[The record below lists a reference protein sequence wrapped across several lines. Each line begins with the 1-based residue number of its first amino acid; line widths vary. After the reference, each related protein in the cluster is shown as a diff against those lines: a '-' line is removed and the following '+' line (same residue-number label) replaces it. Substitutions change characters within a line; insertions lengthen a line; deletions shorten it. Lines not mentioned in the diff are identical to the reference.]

1 MSSPW
6 ITRGARRL
14 SMLLAASALLG
25 GYQQSANAAGMSLA
39 QAIDISVQ
47 GNKDLQA
54 ARYIVEE
61 ARGRLLQA
69 GLPPNPRLDIAAKND
84 LLFGNAGEYAA
95 SIGISQQFSIT
106 GRLAHQKEV
115 ARVDVA
121 LAQAEIKQVE
131 LKLAGEVSSE
141 FYRLLV
147 LDRQI
152 ALRERLIVAEQALV
166 AGTRNRFKA
175 AEVSELD
182 VNTAQ
187 LELQRLSQERALL
200 LSQRIS
206 QQARMNQLL
215 GRSASQV
222 LELDETLPADES
234 LPSLVD
240 LARQAL
246 SSRPDLRFALLSADR
261 AQANQALARA
271 QRWEDW
277 TVGVGLEQG
286 RQVIDGGPPQG
297 SSRVIGLSLSIP
309 LPWRNR
315 NQGNVAAAAAAGAQ
329 ADARIE
335 ALKLGIGNEVAS
347 AYAET
352 ERLQQ
357 ALSAYR
363 GNILAVSARNVRLAQ
378 QGYDQG
384 LIPVGDVVRIQR
396 QQGELNIAYLNT
408 LDQYLQALARLRSA
422 TGNFLK

>member
-25 GYQQSANAAGMSLA
+25 GYQQSANAAGMRLA

-54 ARYIVEE
+54 ARYTVEE

-84 LLFGNAGEYAA
+84 LLFRNEGEYNA

-121 LAQAEIKQVE
+121 LAQAEIRQVE
-131 LKLAGEVSSE
+131 LKLAVEVSSE

-152 ALRERLIVAEQALV
+152 ALRERLMVAEQALV

-182 VNTAQ
+182 VNTAE

-215 GRSASQV
+215 GRSASQA

-240 LARQAL
+240 LQRQAL
-246 SSRPDLRFALLSADR
+246 SSRPDLRFALLNADR
-261 AQANQALARA
+261 AQANQALAQA

-277 TVGVGLEQG
+277 TVGAGLEQG
-286 RQVIDGGPPQG
+286 RQVIDGGAPQN

-315 NQGNVAAAAAAGAQ
+315 NQGNIAAAAAAGAQ
-329 ADARIE
+329 ADARID
-335 ALKLGIGNEVAS
+335 ALKLGIANEVAGD
-347 AYAET
+347 YAET

-363 GNILAVSARNVRLAQ
+363 GDILAVSARNVRLAQ

-384 LIPVGDVVRIQR
+384 LVPVGDVVRIQR

>member
-54 ARYIVEE
+54 ARYTVEE
-61 ARGRLLQA
+61 ARARLLQA

-84 LLFGNAGEYAA
+84 LLFRNEGEYNA

-131 LKLAGEVSSE
+131 LKLAGEVRSE

-152 ALRERLIVAEQALV
+152 ALRERLMVAEQALV

-215 GRSASQV
+215 GRSASQA
-222 LELDETLPADES
+222 LALDETLPADES

-240 LARQAL
+240 LQRQAL
-246 SSRPDLRFALLSADR
+246 AARPDLRFALLNADR

-335 ALKLGIGNEVAS
+335 ALKLGIANEVAG
-347 AYAET
+347 AHAET

-357 ALSAYR
+357 ALTAYR

>member
-47 GNKDLQA
+47 SNKDLQA
-54 ARYIVEE
+54 ARYSVEE

-69 GLPPNPRLDIAAKND
+69 GLPPNPKLDIAAKND

-95 SIGISQQFSIT
+95 SIGVSQQFSIA
-106 GRLAHQKEV
+106 GRLAHQKEL
-115 ARVDVA
+115 ARADVA
-121 LAQAEIKQVE
+121 LAQAEIKQAE
-131 LKLAGEVSSE
+131 LKLADEVRSE

-152 ALRERLIVAEQALV
+152 ALRERLLGSEQALV
-166 AGTRNRFKA
+166 AGTRSRFKA
-175 AEVSELD
+175 AEASELD

-187 LELQRLSQERALL
+187 LEMQRLSQERSLL

-206 QQARMNQLL
+206 QMARMNQLL
-215 GRSASQV
+215 GRSANQN
-222 LELDETLPADES
+222 LALDETLPTDEA
-234 LPSLVD
+234 LPSLAE
-240 LARQAL
+240 LQRQAL

-261 AQANQALARA
+261 AQVGQALARA

-286 RQVIDGGPPQG
+286 RQVIDGGAPQG

-315 NQGNVAAAAAAGAQ
+315 NQGNVAAATAAGAQ

-335 ALKLGIGNEVAS
+335 ALKLSIANEVAS

-357 ALSAYR
+357 ALTEYH

-378 QGYDQG
+378 QGYGQG

>member
-6 ITRGARRL
+6 ITRGAWRL
-14 SMLLAASALLG
+14 SMLLVASALLG
-25 GYQQSANAAGMSLA
+25 GYQQSADAAGMSLA
-39 QAIDISVQ
+39 QAIDISIQ
-47 GNKDLQA
+47 SNKDLQA

-61 ARGRLLQA
+61 ARARLVQA
-69 GLPPNPRLDIAAKND
+69 GLPPNPRLDIAEKND
-84 LLFGNAGEYAA
+84 VLFRNEGEYAA
-95 SIGISQQFSIT
+95 SAGVSQQFSIA

-121 LAQAEIKQVE
+121 LALAEIKQAK
-131 LKLAGEVSSE
+131 LKLAGEVSAE

-166 AGTRNRFKA
+166 LGTRNRFKA

-187 LELQRLSQERALL
+187 LELQRLAQERALL
-200 LSQRIS
+200 LSQRMS
-206 QQARMNQLL
+206 QLARMNQLL
-215 GRSASQV
+215 GRSASQA
-222 LELDETLPADES
+222 LALDEALPAKES
-234 LPSLVD
+234 LPALAD
-240 LARQAL
+240 LQRQAL
-246 SSRPDLRFALLSADR
+246 ASRPDLRFALLGADR
-261 AQANQALARA
+261 ARANQALARA

-286 RQVIDGGPPQG
+286 RQVIDGGPPQN

-309 LPWRNR
+309 LPLRNR
-315 NQGNVAAAAAAGAQ
+315 NQGNVAAAAAAGEQ

-335 ALKLGIGNEVAS
+335 ALKLSISNEVAG

-357 ALSAYR
+357 ALSEYR
-363 GNILAVSARNVRLAQ
+363 SNMLGVSARNVRLAQ
-378 QGYDQG
+378 QGYEQG